1 MKELGTVD
9 VTIEYIKK
17 QFDNH
22 SYIGND
28 LILLD
33 HFDNFPAR
41 VEACKMNCLFVA
53 MCLSGTA
60 EYVVDAK
67 KYTIH
72 KDDMI
77 VLYGGQ
83 LVSDY
88 MLSRDCRAMS
98 IIVSEGFLQE
108 TMKGIRESSSLFIF
122 ARTHPAFHLGQ
133 HEVQVFM
140 EYYNMTKRKINDT
153 NNRFQTEI
161 ANSLLRAF
169 IYEMVNS
176 IWHNQ
181 LESNVLYQT
190 RRKKIFSDFIKLV
203 EQNFKETRKV
213 SWYAEQ
219 LCITPKYLSDTVKAI
234 SGETPTN
241 WIDHYVCTELRLLL
255 KISSKNIK
263 EIAADMHFPNQSFL
277 GKYFKERTGI
287 SPSHYRKS

>member
-153 NNRFQTEI
+153 NNRFGFFYKTI
-161 ANSLLRAF
+161 AITSYAKPCPIQQWNANCSYIFWALV
-169 IYEMVNS
+169 ISV
-176 IWHNQ
+176 W
-181 LESNVLYQT
+181 
-190 RRKKIFSDFIKLV
+190 IFSFQI
-203 EQNFKETRKV
+203 
-213 SWYAEQ
+213 
-219 LCITPKYLSDTVKAI
+219 
-234 SGETPTN
+234 G
-241 WIDHYVCTELRLLL
+241 
-255 KISSKNIK
+255 ISSKNFRCIIDAWLFWLFTK
-263 EIAADMHFPNQSFL
+263 FRGAHFNS
-277 GKYFKERTGI
+277 
-287 SPSHYRKS
+287 